1 MQVESRVVAVSWI
14 PSEAVKGAMKAPFE
28 LGMAHY
34 DEPPPDVLGDL
45 EDWKARDM
53 FRVANDLR
61 ARIEVDEAGAILGH
75 AYLGGGVIGA
85 TTMGMGSASATFSA
99 VPYPTLQAEPE
110 VGDGWV
116 RFTQTAGGRTGV
128 PAPRRVA
135 KPPFVQYHAP
145 TAWSTLSL
153 TLYADGRSDWD
164 LVGASSF
171 PRHWVYGPEGTLAA
185 KSGLVD
191 FKDWYRHA
199 FGDFSP
205 WGGDESPALVTAVES
220 ALERQLSRVIMGEG
234 RPKIRRLKAGAALT
248 EQGEEA
254 DAIYLLLDGVVQVLV
269 DGEEVANLGPGA
281 LIGER
286 AVLEGGRR
294 TATLIA
300 VSPCKVAEARKVEL
314 DMTKLAEISQGHRRE
329 EGDPLA

>member
-1 MQVESRVVAVSWI
+1 MKIESRVVAVSWI
-14 PSEAVKGAMKAPFE
+14 PSEAVTGAMKAPFG
-28 LGMAHY
+28 LGLAHY
-34 DEPPPDVLGDL
+34 DEPLPEVLGDL
-45 EDWKARDM
+45 EDWRARDL

-61 ARIEVDEAGAILGH
+61 AWIEVDDGTIVGH
-75 AYLGGGVIGA
+75 GSEGGGVIGS
-85 TTMGMGSASATFSA
+85 TTMGRGSASATFQA
-99 VPYPTLQAEPE
+99 IAYPDLQPEPE

-128 PAPRRVA
+128 PAPRRVS

-153 TLYADGRSDWD
+153 TIHTDGRAEWE
-164 LVGASSF
+164 LVGASPF
-171 PRHWVYGPEGTLAA
+171 PRHWVYGPDGTLAA

-205 WGGDESPALVTAVES
+205 WGGDDSPALVTAVES
-220 ALERQLSRVIMGEG
+220 AMERQLSRVIMGEG
-234 RPKIRRLKAGAALT
+234 KPKVRKLKAGTSLT

-254 DAIYLLLDGVVQVLV
+254 DAIYLLLDGVIQVLV

-314 DMTKLAEISQGHRRE
+314 DLDKLAEVSEGHRRE
-329 EGDPLA
+329 EGREA

>member
-1 MQVESRVVAVSWI
+1 MRVESRVVAVSWI

-28 LGMAHY
+28 LGIAHY
-34 DEPPPDVLGDL
+34 DAPLPDVLGDL
-45 EDWKARDM
+45 EDWKARDL

-61 ARIEVDEAGAILGH
+61 AWIDVDDAGTIVGHGH
-75 AYLGGGVIGA
+75 AGGGVIGS
-85 TTMGMGSASATFSA
+85 TTMGLGSASATFQA
-99 VPYPTLQAEPE
+99 VAYPDLQPESE

-153 TLYADGRSDWD
+153 TIHADGRSDWD
-164 LVGASSF
+164 LTGASPF
-171 PRHWVYGPEGTLAA
+171 PRHWIYGSDGALAA
-185 KSGLVD
+185 KTGLVD
-191 FKDWYRHA
+191 FKDWARHA

-205 WGGDESPALVTAVES
+205 WGGDDSPALVTAVES

-234 RPKIRRLKAGAALT
+234 KPKVRKLKAGAALT

-254 DAIYLLLDGVVQVLV
+254 DSIYLLLDGVIQVIV

-314 DMTKLAEISQGHRRE
+314 DLAKLAEVSQTHRRE
-329 EGDPLA
+329 DALGS